1 MRVRWRRRT
10 GAAKRDRDPQLMSP
24 RSPIRYVIRAT
35 RLVLLPFPVAYFLG
49 SFALEIA
56 DHLLRPDRNGIV
68 SDEPGEFIGGI
79 LLLVVVAKF
88 QILLGIPSL
97 LILDAKACRLR
108 GYSITAFAIAVVIS
122 LALSTMLRSD
132 ELGETLGWMFP
143 RVFAF
148 LGVPVVL
155 SYLGA
160 FGLRRKAG
168 Q

>member
-1 MRVRWRRRT
+1 MSWRRRT
-10 GAAKRDRDPQLMSP
+10 GAAKRDPDLQSMSP
-24 RSPIRYVIRAT
+24 SSPIRYVIRAA
-35 RLVLLPFPVAYFLG
+35 RLLLLPFPAAYFLG

-56 DHLLRPDRNGIV
+56 DHLLRPDCNRIV
-68 SDEPGEFIGGI
+68 SEEPGELIGGI

-108 GYSITAFAIAVVIS
+108 GYTVTALAIAIIGSFAFS
-122 LALSTMLRSD
+122 LMLSAP

-143 RVFAF
+143 RVFVV
-148 LGVPVVL
+148 LGFPVVL
-155 SYLGA
+155 SYLLA
-160 FGLRRKAG
+160 FGLRRKV